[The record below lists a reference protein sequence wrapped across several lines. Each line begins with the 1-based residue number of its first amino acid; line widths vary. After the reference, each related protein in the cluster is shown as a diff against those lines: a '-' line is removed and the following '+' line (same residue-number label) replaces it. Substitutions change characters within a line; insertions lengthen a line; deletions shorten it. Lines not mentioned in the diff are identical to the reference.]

1 MSYREI
7 LQAALALPKPKR
19 AALGKALQ
27 DSLEDTKDNGLS
39 PEWLEEVQRR
49 SKEIDEGKVEL
60 LTLAQFKRRAE
71 RLKKTLRSKR

>member
-19 AALGKALQ
+19 AALGRAMQ
-27 DSLEDTKDNGLS
+27 ESLEDTEGSALS
-39 PEWLEEVQRR
+39 QEWLEEIQRR

-71 RLKKTLRSKR
+71 RLKKTLIRQ